1 MSDLHDTAPDIDYLW
16 DRSGPPDPEVAGLES
31 LLSTYRLGAS
41 APAHRPARA
50 TVEASRPPS
59 IEQPLRP
66 RRWPAA
72 AAMIALAVSAALLAH
87 RPPPAWDVRAVHGGP
102 KIDSRTLA
110 GRGALRV
117 GEWMHTDA
125 SSRALI
131 RVADLGEVEVAPGS
145 RVRIKEAGASR
156 KLLELQHG
164 QIHAFITAPP
174 EVFLVDTPWA
184 RAVDLGCEYTL
195 TVDND
200 GAGVLRVDL
209 GYVMLRG
216 QGRESTVPM
225 NGGMC
230 LTRPGRGPGTPF
242 FETATPRFK
251 SELERFDF
259 ASGGRGALDA
269 VLAEA
274 RPPDTLSL
282 WHLLSRT
289 SGPDR
294 EDVLDRI
301 AALKPIPD
309 TIERHELLALDA
321 GALGALWNELRPF

>member
-1 MSDLHDTAPDIDYLW
+1 MSDLHDSAPSTDYLW
-16 DRSGPPDPEVAGLES
+16 DRSGPPDAEVARLES
-31 LLSTYRLGAS
+31 LLATYRLGAVS
-41 APAHRPARA
+41 RAHPLPRVPEIPRAR
-50 TVEASRPPS
+50 S
-59 IEQPLRP
+59 IDQPLRP
-66 RRWPAA
+66 RRWLAA
-72 AAMIALAVSAALLAH
+72 AAMIALAVSAALLA
-87 RPPPAWDVRAVHGGP
+87 RRTPPAWDVRAVHGGP
-102 KIDSRTLA
+102 KIESRTLA
-110 GRGALRV
+110 GRGELRV
-117 GEWMHTDA
+117 GEWMHTDS

-145 RVRIKEAGASR
+145 RLRIKEAGASR

-164 QIHAFITAPP
+164 EIRAFITAPP

-195 TVDND
+195 TVDKD

-225 NGGMC
+225 NGGVC
-230 LTRPGRGPGTPF
+230 LTRPGHGPGTPF
-242 FETATPRFK
+242 FEAATPRFK
-251 SELERFDF
+251 AELERFDF

-289 SGPDR
+289 SGADR

-309 TIERHELLALDA
+309 TIERQEVLALRA
-321 GALGALWNELRPF
+321 EALGSLWNELRPF